1 MPDVIEPGDPPAL
14 AHPRWRWFAG
24 LAVIVA
30 VALGA
35 LFFARSRTPGP
46 RTRDEPGQRGEREA
60 MADMP
65 GMDGGTSDVDA
76 GGAVPQHADLTIGP
90 EIQQRIGVTLGKVKN
105 APLEVKIRTVGIV
118 RPDET
123 KMTNVQLKTEGWV
136 EALFVNYTGQR
147 VKKGDPLLS
156 IYSPAFL
163 TTQQDYLR
171 ARSASGAAGVLPDQ
185 SLYQSALE
193 RLRLWDVPADEISR
207 LERTRHP
214 MRTLTLRSRVTGTV
228 IEKKAFVGQQ
238 VTAGEV
244 LYTLADLSTVWVQAK
259 IYENE
264 LAHISVGQ
272 PATISLAV
280 LPEKKFE
287 GKVVFIAP
295 VLDQTARTVEVR
307 IALPNPRDEIKPNM
321 FASVELTH
329 PMGEAVLVPTSAVIR
344 TGERDIAYRVE
355 GDDRFVPV
363 EVKIA
368 PDQFGDNFQVLSGLK
383 AGEVVVTSANFLID
397 SESRLQSGGGNM
409 AGMAGMDMPGKE
421 KGGGGK
427 DGTKGA
433 EPKGTK
439 GAEPKSGDMKGMK
452 MGGEEKK
459 PE

>member
-1 MPDVIEPGDPPAL
+1 MG
-14 AHPRWRWFAG
+14 
-24 LAVIVA
+24 
-30 VALGA
+30 
-35 LFFARSRTPGP
+35 
-46 RTRDEPGQRGEREA
+46 
-60 MADMP
+60 
-65 GMDGGTSDVDA
+65 A
-76 GGAVPQHADLTIGP
+76 GGAVPQHVDITIAP
-90 EIQQRIGVTLGKVKN
+90 EIQQRIGVTFGKVDN

-163 TTQQDYLR
+163 TTQRDYLR
-171 ARSASGAAGVLPDQ
+171 ARGASEAGGVPQDRA
-185 SLYQSALE
+185 LYQAALE
-193 RLRLWDVPADEISR
+193 RLRLWDVPRDEISR
-207 LERTRHP
+207 LERTRQP
-214 MRTLTLRSRVTGTV
+214 MRTLTLRSGVTGTV

-264 LAHISVGQ
+264 LAHVSVGQ
-272 PATISLAV
+272 PAIISLTV
-280 LPEKKFE
+280 LPEKKFD

-295 VLDQTARTVEVR
+295 VLEQTTRTVEVR
-307 IALPNPRDEIKPNM
+307 IALPNPRGEIKPNM

-329 PMGEAVLVPTSAVIR
+329 PMGEALLVPTSAVIR
-344 TGERDIAYRVE
+344 TGERNIAYRVE
-355 GDDRFVPV
+355 GDDHFLPV

-368 PDQFGDNFQVLSGLK
+368 PEQFGDNLQVLSGLK
-383 AGEVVVTSANFLID
+383 AGDVVVRSANFLID

-409 AGMAGMDMPGKE
+409 AGMAGMDTPGKD
-421 KGGGGK
+421 KGGGAK
-427 DGTKGA
+427 DAEMKGSKGA
-433 EPKGTK
+433 EPKG
-439 GAEPKSGDMKGMK
+439 GDMKGMK

-459 PE
+459 NQ

>member
-1 MPDVIEPGDPPAL
+1 MANPMPDVTEPGDPPAL
-14 AHPRWRWFAG
+14 AHRRWRWFAG

-35 LFFARSRTPGP
+35 VLFARSRTSGS
-46 RTRDEPGQRGEREA
+46 RARDEPGQRGEKEA
-60 MADMP
+60 TV
-65 GMDGGTSDVDA
+65 GMDGGTSDLDA
-76 GGAVPQHADLTIGP
+76 GGAVPQRAELTIAP

-171 ARSASGAAGVLPDQ
+171 ARGATGAAGLPQDRA
-185 SLYQSALE
+185 LYQAALE
-193 RLRLWDVPADEISR
+193 RLRLWDVPRDEISR
-207 LERTRHP
+207 LERTRQP

-244 LYTLADLSTVWVQAK
+244 LYTLADLSTV
-259 IYENE
+259 
-264 LAHISVGQ
+264 
-272 PATISLAV
+272 
-280 LPEKKFE
+280 
-287 GKVVFIAP
+287 
-295 VLDQTARTVEVR
+295 VEVR
-307 IALPNPRDEIKPNM
+307 IALPNPRGEIKPNM

-355 GDDRFVPV
+355 GDERFVPV

-421 KGGGGK
+421 KGGGEK
-427 DGTKGA
+427 DAGT
-433 EPKGTK
+433 KGTK
-439 GAEPKSGDMKGMK
+439 GAEPKDGDMKGMK
-452 MGGEEKK
+452 MDGEEKK
-459 PE
+459 NK